1 MKVLITGANG
11 LLGQK
16 IVSYCR
22 QNNVCFL
29 ATSTG
34 ENRNPSLPEEY
45 YKPLDITDEQVAH
58 AVVTD
63 FQPTHIINTAAI
75 TNVDD
80 CEVNNELCFKVN
92 VEAVRI
98 LFDLAVANDIHFQQ
112 LSTDFVF
119 DGEKGNYAE
128 EDAVNPLSVY
138 AKSKVLSE
146 KILLESDYHNWSI
159 VRTIIVFGAGYNL
172 SRSNIVLW
180 ARDAL
185 MKGDVLTIVDDQFR
199 APTWADDLAKGC
211 MLIIEKNIRGVFHIS
226 GPETFS
232 IIELVQKIAIFKNI
246 SLNSIV
252 PSSSESLNQKAK
264 RPPKTGFN
272 LKKAKTMLGY
282 SPHSFE
288 KALELLEIELVS
300 GKYKL

>member
-16 IVSYCR
+16 LVSYCQR
-22 QNNVCFL
+22 NNVCFL
-29 ATSTG
+29 ATSAG
-34 ENRNPSLPEEY
+34 ENRNPSLPEKY
-45 YKPLDITDEQVAH
+45 FKTVDITDKQSVYLAI
-58 AVVTD
+58 TD

-80 CEVNNELCFKVN
+80 CEINQELCYKVN

-98 LFDLAVANDIHFQQ
+98 LFDLAAANHIHFQQ

-119 DGEKGNYAE
+119 DGEKGDYSE
-128 EDAVNPLSVY
+128 EDEVNPLSVY
-138 AKSKVLSE
+138 AKSKVSSE
-146 KILLESDYHNWSI
+146 KILLESDYTNWSI

-180 ARDAL
+180 AREAL

-199 APTWADDLAKGC
+199 APTWADDLAMGC
-211 MLIIEKNIRGVFHIS
+211 MRIIEKNRKGVFHIS
-226 GPETFS
+226 GPTTFS
-232 IIELVQKIAIFKNI
+232 IIELVQKIARFKNI
-246 SLNSIV
+246 SMNSVV
-252 PSSSESLNQKAK
+252 PTSSESLNQKAK

-272 LKKAKTMLGY
+272 LTKAKIELSY

-288 KALELLEIELVS
+288 RALELLETELVS